1 MARLSKVNVNAL
13 IKFLLTKKDGEI
25 KSEESVIKSLIET
38 WVMRRVP
45 FPVKE
50 IFYNGDNGYL
60 RTTTGVQ
67 VSGEGFSYEH
77 FSTHNSC
84 PNQKNGSYIQLI
96 LDKDEGVELRKIKS
110 NLDKLKVEREQL
122 KKELESLIYSL
133 GTPKKIIESIPDS
146 EGFLQVLLGSSLPTV
161 RLDITSILNK
171 LK

>member
-13 IKFLLTKKDGEI
+13 IKFLLMKRDEKI
-25 KSEESVIKSLIET
+25 KSEESVIKSLVET

-50 IFYNGDNGYL
+50 IFYNGDIGYL
-60 RTTTGVQ
+60 KITTGVV
-67 VSGEGFSYEH
+67 VSGEGFNYEH

-84 PNQKNGSYIQLI
+84 PKQNNGSYIQLT

-110 NLDKLKVEREQL
+110 NLDKLKIEREEL

-161 RLDITSILNK
+161 RLDISSLLNK